1 MDNNPNI
8 YDIPEQ
14 NNSTEQIFSDTS
26 TASNGPPPK
35 SKWYFNTWFIAL
47 LSACWFFYGIPLL
60 IAALLVFFKT
70 KQEKEL
76 YKQTHKLYED
86 NCRYEHLLTPEMQ
99 DAYQLQL
106 FTDSLH
112 AKESEIKA
120 NIDKLNVQTKEIEKQ
135 MEDKKKALDKEI
147 EAKKKQLII
156 MDEDILVQEFG
167 LYKPQFDFASALDY
181 KEALAKIRTLQKELI
196 KNKKAVNGS
205 TDWSVNGSAAKGKK
219 MITDTQKLLLRAFN
233 NECDDLVAKIKYT
246 NFDASLDK
254 IYRSAE
260 TISKLG
266 TVMNISI
273 TQEYLD
279 L

>member
-1 MDNNPNI
+1 
-8 YDIPEQ
+8 
-14 NNSTEQIFSDTS
+14 
-26 TASNGPPPK
+26 
-35 SKWYFNTWFIAL
+35 
-47 LSACWFFYGIPLL
+47 
-60 IAALLVFFKT
+60 
-70 KQEKEL
+70 
-76 YKQTHKLYED
+76 
-86 NCRYEHLLTPEMQ
+86 MQ